1 MTTSV
6 HPLIKETPEL
16 AQDLQSLCDD
26 DSRFAGQVA
35 EYERLVTR
43 LASVRAGIESLGG
56 EDKQLLEQQCSA
68 QQAILLRK
76 LTHPGGGCCGGCGG

>member
-16 AQDLQSLCDD
+16 AQDLQSLCAD
-26 DSRFAGQVA
+26 DSRFASQLA
-35 EYERLVTR
+35 EYERLVAR
-43 LASVRAGIESLGG
+43 LASVQAGIENLSG

-76 LTHPGGGCCGGCGG
+76 LTHPAGGCCGGCGG

>member
-16 AQDLQSLCDD
+16 AQDLQNLCADD
-26 DSRFAGQVA
+26 PRFASQLA
-35 EYERLVTR
+35 EYERLVAR
-43 LASVRAGIESLGG
+43 LASVQAGIENLSG

-76 LTHPGGGCCGGCGG
+76 LTHPAGGCCGGCGG